1 METNTNEYRRNIM
14 CEPASMIVTKT
25 KVFWSENTDS
35 HSEIVSEFG
44 LKETDARGD
53 VNIIP
58 IEITPPNGNLKTPL
72 SKWVFKVDF
81 AGFQRELPDWADL
94 DKIEKECRLHL
105 KDWAKKKLIK
115 KPCVL
120 KSGQYYVVSSGSA
133 TVWVSGSA
141 TVRAYDSAT
150 VEAYGSATVDA
161 YGSATVRAS
170 GSATVWASDSATV
183 EASDSATVRVSG
195 SATVVSVSDR
205 ATAIAYNVVDPD
217 CLKSKTAVLIDR
229 SKSSVVCYVGE

>member
-1 METNTNEYRRNIM
+1 M

-133 TVWVSGSA
+133 TVRVSGSA
-141 TVRAYDSAT
+141 TVWASDSATVEASDSATVRVSGSAT

-161 YGSATVRAS
+161 YGSATVRS
-170 GSATVWASDSATV
+170 YG
-183 EASDSATVRVSG
+183 SATVRVSG

>member
-1 METNTNEYRRNIM
+1 M

-133 TVWVSGSA
+133 TV
-141 TVRAYDSAT
+141 
-150 VEAYGSATVDA
+150 
-161 YGSATVRAS
+161 
-170 GSATVWASDSATV
+170 
-183 EASDSATVRVSG
+183 RVSG

-229 SKSSVVCYVGE
+229 SKDSVVCYVGQQTTERLTK

>member
-1 METNTNEYRRNIM
+1 M

-94 DKIEKECRLHL
+94 EKIEKECRLHL

-133 TVWVSGSA
+133 TV
-141 TVRAYDSAT
+141 RAS
-150 VEAYGSATVDA
+150 GSATVDA
-161 YGSATVRAS
+161 YGSAMVRAS
-170 GSATVWASDSATV
+170 GSATVEASGYATV
-183 EASDSATVRVSG
+183 EAFD